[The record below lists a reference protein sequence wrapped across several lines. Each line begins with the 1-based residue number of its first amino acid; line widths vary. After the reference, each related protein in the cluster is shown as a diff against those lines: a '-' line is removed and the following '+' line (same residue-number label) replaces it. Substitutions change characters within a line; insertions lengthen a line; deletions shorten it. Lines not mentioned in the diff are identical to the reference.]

1 MKSKKSF
8 SKILK
13 SSGFKKIELSH
24 VIPSIKALKRSG
36 DIRRNMFSYY
46 DQNFQEISLRPDLSL
61 SAALRFASEK
71 TSLKKKYFYSG
82 LAYRKP
88 TKKKEQPIISQFGWE
103 IFNSK
108 DKHKDDKEIIITS
121 LKILKNTKFKK
132 CKLKIGNLEI
142 FVSLINHLPNLSS
155 RYKERLIRHYFRKD
169 YFNKLL
175 KKLETN
181 YDIDEKKVI
190 NDKLLASKLRKLD
203 QEEIY
208 GGRSLRSIL
217 ERFDNKMR
225 SPRDELS
232 KKDVKIIKNFLKIE
246 CDISNASK
254 NLNNFFKKNK
264 INLVISDDYFPINK
278 DNHNNLKILYA
289 SDLGRNVSYYTN
301 MVFNIEVSL
310 KSKSK
315 PKIYISGGRYSNL
328 LKNLGYKKIEAV
340 GAAVNLNI

>member
-1 MKSKKSF
+1 MKLKNSF
-8 SKILK
+8 DKILK
-13 SSGFKKIELSH
+13 SKGFKKIELSH
-24 VIPSIKALKRSG
+24 VIPSMKVLKRSG

-46 DQNFQEISLRPDLSL
+46 DKNFQEISLRPDLSL
-61 SAALRFASEK
+61 SAALKFAEEK

-88 TKKKEQPIISQFGWE
+88 TKNNDLPIISQFGWE

-108 DKHKDDKEIIITS
+108 DKHKDDKEIIETS
-121 LKILKNTKFKK
+121 LKILKNTKFKG

-142 FVSLINHLPNLSS
+142 FVSLINRLPNLSS
-155 RYKERLIRHYFRKD
+155 RYKDRLVRHFFRKD

-181 YDIDEKKVI
+181 YDIDEKKVVS
-190 NDKLLASKLRKLD
+190 DKLLAAKLRKLD
-203 QEEIY
+203 QDEVY

-217 ERFDNKMR
+217 ERFDNKMK
-225 SPRDELS
+225 SPRDDLS

-246 CDISNASK
+246 CNIENASK
-254 NLNNFFKKNK
+254 TLNNFFKKNR

-278 DNHNNLKILYA
+278 NNFNNVKILYA

-301 MVFNIEVSL
+301 MVFSIEVIS
-310 KSKSK
+310 KSKSQV
-315 PKIYISGGRYSNL
+315 YISGGRYSNL
-328 LKNLGYKKIEAV
+328 LKNLGYRKTEAV

>member
-1 MKSKKSF
+1 MKSKNSF
-8 SKILK
+8 DKILK

-24 VIPSIKALKRSG
+24 VIPSIKVLKRSG

-46 DQNFQEISLRPDLSL
+46 DQNFHEISLRPDLSL
-61 SAALRFASEK
+61 SAALKFAAEK
-71 TSLKKKYFYSG
+71 TNSKKKYFYSG

-88 TKKKEQPIISQFGWE
+88 TKKNEPPIISQFGWE

-108 DKHKDDKEIIITS
+108 DKHKDDKEIIETS
-121 LKILKNTKFKK
+121 LKILKSAKFKK

-155 RYKERLIRHYFRKD
+155 RYKDRLIRHYFRKD
-169 YFNKLL
+169 YFNNLL

-181 YDIDEKKVI
+181 YDIDEKKI
-190 NDKLLASKLRKLD
+190 ISDKILASKLRKLN
-203 QEEIY
+203 QEEVF
-208 GGRSLRSIL
+208 GGRSLRLIL

-246 CDISNASK
+246 CNIENASK

-264 INLVISDDYFPINK
+264 INLVISDDYFPISK
-278 DNHNNLKILYA
+278 NNYSNIKTLYS
-289 SDLGRNVSYYTN
+289 SDLGRDISYYTN
-301 MVFNIEVSL
+301 MVFSIEVSS
-310 KSKSK
+310 KSKS
-315 PKIYISGGRYSNL
+315 KIYISGGRYSNL
-328 LKNLGYKKIEAV
+328 LKNLGYKKTEAV

>member
-1 MKSKKSF
+1 MKSKNSF
-8 SKILK
+8 DKILK
-13 SSGFKKIELSH
+13 SNGFKKIELSH
-24 VIPSIKALKRSG
+24 VIPSMKALKRSG

-61 SAALRFASEK
+61 SAALKFASEK
-71 TSLKKKYFYSG
+71 TNTKKKYFYSG

-88 TKKKEQPIISQFGWE
+88 TKKNDLPVISQFGWE

-108 DKHKDDKEIIITS
+108 DKYEDDKEIIKTS
-121 LKILKNTKFKK
+121 LKILKNTPFKQ

-142 FVSLINHLPNLSS
+142 FISLINRLPNLSS
-155 RYKERLIRHYFRKD
+155 RYKDRLIRHFFRKD

-181 YDIDEKKVI
+181 YDIDEKKVVS
-190 NDKLLASKLRKLD
+190 DKLLAAKLRKLD
-203 QEEIY
+203 QDEVY

-217 ERFDNKMR
+217 ERFDNKMK
-225 SPRDELS
+225 SPRDDLS

-246 CDISNASK
+246 CNIENASK
-254 NLNNFFKKNK
+254 TLNNFFKKNR

-278 DNHNNLKILYA
+278 NNFNNVKILYA
-289 SDLGRNVSYYTN
+289 SDLGRNVNYYTN
-301 MVFNIEVSL
+301 MVFSIEVIS
-310 KSKSK
+310 KSKSHV
-315 PKIYISGGRYSNL
+315 YISGGRYSNL
-328 LKNLGYKKIEAV
+328 LKNLGYRKTEAV